1 MITISIALLTN
12 CERFKGK
19 SLCKIIHI
27 ENDIGKI
34 KARLSIYAGKS
45 QSMGVGDTVLIFGG
59 VSRYCTWVLY
69 FKDYYAAIHILS
81 KKGR

>member
-34 KARLSIYAGKS
+34 KARLPQSTHAHDLMSICMLKIC
-45 QSMGVGDTVLIFGG
+45 GDSI
-59 VSRYCTWVLY
+59 
-69 FKDYYAAIHILS
+69 
-81 KKGR
+81 KKP